1 MADIME
7 IKDFNFDAEV
17 LQAEGTV
24 LVDFYAPWCG
34 PCRMLAPILEEFAQE
49 YEGKLKIVKV
59 NVDENSLTATNYKV
73 MSIPTLIFFKEGE
86 LKETIVG
93 FADKEEL
100 RSKIEE
106 IIE

>member
-1 MADIME
+1 MADVME

-93 FADKEEL
+93 FTDKEEL

>member
-7 IKDFNFDAEV
+7 IKDFNFDEEV

-93 FADKEEL
+93 FTDKEEL
-100 RSKIEE
+100 RNKVEE

>member
-1 MADIME
+1 MADVME

-93 FADKEEL
+93 FTDKEEL
-100 RSKIEE
+100 KSKIEE

>member
-1 MADIME
+1 MADVME

-34 PCRMLAPILEEFAQE
+34 PCRMLAPILEEFAEE

-93 FADKEEL
+93 FTDKEEL